1 MKMAPSVFLSNPI
14 VEGSH
19 IEIIGGK
26 YQGHFALVTGFTPTG
41 QCRILLDHGSQAKP
55 GAIATKNLKT
65 RCARHN
71 AQLVQAKLVQDDPS
85 YVGIEAYDDSSV
97 KVLEDRW
104 HSMELVLLAK
114 LVSLQLADSNLDIQD
129 KKVVR
134 FLGLLHTSLSNQS

>member
-41 QCRILLDHGSQAKP
+41 QCRILLDHGSEAKL
-55 GAIATKNLKT
+55 GAIATKNLKM

-71 AQLVQAKLVQDDPS
+71 AKLVQDDPS
-85 YVGIEAYDDSSV
+85 YVGIDAYDDSSV
-97 KVLEDRW
+97 KLLEDRW
-104 HSMELVLLAK
+104 HSMELILLAK
-114 LVSLQLADSNLDIQD
+114 LVSLQLADANLDIQD

-134 FLGLLHTSLSNQS
+134 FLGLLQTSLSNQS